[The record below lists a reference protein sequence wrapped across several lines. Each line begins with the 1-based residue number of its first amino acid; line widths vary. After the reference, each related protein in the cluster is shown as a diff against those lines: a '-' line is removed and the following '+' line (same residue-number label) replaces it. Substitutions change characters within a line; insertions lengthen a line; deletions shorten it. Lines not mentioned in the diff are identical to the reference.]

1 MIKAVL
7 FDIDGTLLDTTEF
20 IYQAFEHTIKKFG
33 LPNTSRETLS
43 KLIGKPLEDCY
54 AAIISSDETTHLVE
68 AHRLYQEK
76 NLHLSIPF
84 PDTVTTLQ
92 HLKEQHIQ
100 LVAISTRSKRT
111 SLATLELAGIVS
123 FFDLVIS
130 REDISKQKPDPEGI
144 QKALKFLMLKPKE
157 AMMVGDT
164 DVDVNAGKNA
174 GVQTIGATYGFH
186 KEKVTESNP
195 DYVIHSIKEI
205 LPILASA

>member
-33 LPNTSRETLS
+33 LPSTSRETLS
-43 KLIGKPLEDCY
+43 KLIGKPLDDCY
-54 AAIISSDETTHLVE
+54 AAIISSNETTHLVE
-68 AHRLYQEK
+68 EHRLYQEK
-76 NLHLSIPF
+76 NLHLSVAF
-84 PDTVTTLQ
+84 ADTLATLQ
-92 HLKEQHIQ
+92 YLKEHQIKI
-100 LVAISTRSKRT
+100 VAISTRSKRT
-111 SLATLELAGIVS
+111 SIATLELAKLLS
-123 FFDLVIS
+123 LFDLVIS
-130 REDISKQKPDPEGI
+130 KEDVTKQKPNPEGI
-144 QKALKFLMLKPKE
+144 IKALKFLTLKPQN
-157 AMMVGDT
+157 ALMVGDT

-174 GVQTIGATYGFH
+174 GVQTIGAIYGFH